1 MDYRLTS
8 YAQPGELTKVTELHA
23 HGKTAIICRD
33 DCGQYWGIPS
43 KYIDKGRLVCRLNGI
58 QGNLSETLESCL
70 ESTTSAFHMEA
81 LTEHG
86 VDVVVAALMVV
97 HGMTQEEAEA
107 RWAEAQA
114 GQVKE
119 G

>member
-33 DCGQYWGIPS
+33 DLGRYWGIPS
-43 KYIDKGRLVCRLNGI
+43 EYTSGDRLGIRVNGI
-58 QGNLSETLESCL
+58 LGNVSETLAACL
-70 ESTTSAFHMEA
+70 ESTTRAFHMDA
-81 LTEHG
+81 LIAQG
-86 VDVVVAALMVV
+86 VDVVVAALMVCE
-97 HGMTQEEAEA
+97 GMTQEAAEA

-114 GQVKE
+114 GRRKGE
-119 G
+119 